1 MNIHQLRCA
10 VTVARMGS
18 QTRAAEALYMSQ
30 PNLSKAIKEL
40 EQSCG
45 FRIFTRS
52 GNGMVPTMKG
62 EAFLTRAR
70 GVLEQLDAMD
80 AIYQARNRGT
90 AYISLA
96 VPRAGYIAM
105 AVTEY
110 VNTLDVRD
118 GMELCVREAGTPE
131 IIESVVSRE
140 ADIGVVR
147 YAIEN
152 QNKLLSRL
160 TENGLSYLLYWSFR
174 PKVIVSRQ
182 HALARKERL
191 EAGVLQPYAE
201 IVQEDEWLHADR
213 ACDGVRRRIRIH
225 ERGTQLE
232 LLSRAPQTYLWSSP
246 MPKALLDQY
255 GLVQLDSDDATQ
267 EYQDALIYLKG
278 YTLSRW
284 EQAFYDLLRHQI
296 ERMEE

>member
-52 GNGMVPTMKG
+52 GNGMVPTLKG
-62 EAFLTRAR
+62 EEFLARAR
-70 GVLEQLDAMD
+70 GVLEQMDAMD

-90 AYISLA
+90 AYLSLA

-118 GMELCVREAGTPE
+118 GMDLCVREASTPD
-131 IIESVVSRE
+131 IIESVMSRE

-147 YAIEN
+147 YGLEN
-152 QNKLLSRL
+152 QNKLLGRL

-174 PKVIVSRQ
+174 PKVILSRQ
-182 HALARKERL
+182 HTLARRERL
-191 EAGVLQPYAE
+191 EAGALRPYAE
-201 IVQEDEWLHADR
+201 IVQGDELLHAG
-213 ACDGVRRRIRIH
+213 AEGGERRRIRVY
-225 ERGTQLE
+225 ERGTQLD
-232 LLSRAPQTYLWSSP
+232 LLSHAPQTYLWSSP

-284 EQAFYDLLRHQI
+284 EQAFYDLLRRQI
-296 ERMEE
+296 ERMEG